1 MCATVAPWALA
12 TGMLVSFTATASQ
25 DADRGLS
32 AVPFQPKSFALPEQR
47 LLVPPARDLAIQTLH
62 IPGLGLDRIV
72 TASLGAA
79 DPAPYDPAAE
89 GWPPKSDLKKSARG
103 EYPEVARENK
113 GDPLVG
119 LRPTLSRQGLSQR
132 YARGSAANMRAMVFR
147 EDEVAQPAAVLLQ
160 GTLDLGDAKSK
171 FEPWRDEA
179 ITLRATAP
187 ASPNSHKFSDLS
199 YDPRRPPN
207 AMDGGTP
214 SVPRAVSLGSTTPA
228 EADAM
233 PVEIAAAPVSPGGK
247 SGSTM
252 IAKGDDGRPQY
263 ASLIDPQRMSQ
274 EQRCLAEAI
283 YFEARNE
290 PEAGQAAV
298 AQVVLNRVKSGLYPE
313 VRLRC
318 RLPEPPPLPGVPVL
332 VRVRRQVAAHQR
344 AGPVGDGRACRPRR
358 DGRQDLSG
366 RCRRR
371 DALPRRLRAPALVAQ
386 AEEDGR
392 DRPPHLLQAE
402 ARTDVMRIG
411 GHSLI
416 STAPDLGSRFA
427 NA

>member
-1 MCATVAPWALA
+1 MRRCRSSLGFVCATVAPWALA

-32 AVPFQPKSFALPEQR
+32 AVPFPPKSLALPEQR

-62 IPGLGLDRIV
+62 IPGLGLDRVV

-187 ASPNSHKFSDLS
+187 ASPNANKFSDLS

-214 SVPRAVSLGSTTPA
+214 SVPRAVSLGSATPA

-247 SGSTM
+247 SGSNM

-290 PEAGQAAV
+290 PETGQAAV
-298 AQVVLNRVKSGLYPE
+298 AQVVLNRVKSGLYPKSVCGVVYQNRHRYMACQFSFACE
-313 VRLRC
+313 GKSLRIS
-318 RLPEPPPLPGVPVL
+318 EPAPWATA
-332 VRVRRQVAAHQR
+332 VRVAREVTDGKTYLAD
-344 AGPVGDGRACRPRR
+344 VGGATHYHADYVRPHWSRKLKKMDVIGRHIFYKLKP
-358 DGRQDLSG
+358 GQ
-366 RCRRR
+366 
-371 DALPRRLRAPALVAQ
+371 
-386 AEEDGR
+386 
-392 DRPPHLLQAE
+392 
-402 ARTDVMRIG
+402 T
-411 GHSLI
+411 
-416 STAPDLGSRFA
+416 
-427 NA
+427 

>member
-1 MCATVAPWALA
+1 LGFVCATVAPWALA

-32 AVPFQPKSFALPEQR
+32 AVPFPPKSLALPEQR
-47 LLVPPARDLAIQTLH
+47 LLVPPARDLAAQTLGL
-62 IPGLGLDRIV
+62 PGLGFDHIV

-79 DPAPYDPAAE
+79 DPAPYDPTAE

-103 EYPEVARENK
+103 EYPEVVREHK

-132 YARGSAANMRAMVFR
+132 FARGSAANMRAIVFR
-147 EDEVAQPAAVLLQ
+147 DDEVAQPAAVLLQ

-171 FEPWRDEA
+171 FELWRDEA

-187 ASPNSHKFSDLS
+187 VSPDSNTFRDLT

-207 AMDGGTP
+207 AIDGGTP

-247 SGSTM
+247 SGSTT

-298 AQVVLNRVKSGLYPE
+298 AQVVLNRVKSGLYPKSVCGVVYQNRHRYMACQFSFACE
-313 VRLRC
+313 GKSLRIS
-318 RLPEPPPLPGVPVL
+318 EPAPWATA
-332 VRVRRQVAAHQR
+332 VRVARDVTEGTTYLAD
-344 AGPVGDGRACRPRR
+344 VGGATHYHADYVRPQWSRKLKKMDVIGRHIFYKLKP
-358 DGRQDLSG
+358 GQ
-366 RCRRR
+366 
-371 DALPRRLRAPALVAQ
+371 
-386 AEEDGR
+386 
-392 DRPPHLLQAE
+392 
-402 ARTDVMRIG
+402 T
-411 GHSLI
+411 
-416 STAPDLGSRFA
+416 
-427 NA
+427 